1 MKIHKTIKYSLI
13 TLIFLLMTFGLSAQE
28 DIDLNKAE
36 ELFYESGFGVLK
48 ETTAA
53 PDFTIE
59 TLQGDRVSLS
69 DYRGQVVLLNLWAT
83 WCPPCR
89 EEMPS
94 MQSVY
99 DQLKDRGFS
108 ILAVA
113 APNPPRETFEKI
125 ENYISENEY
134 TFPVLIDSESK
145 VNRTY
150 GTGSIP
156 TSWVVDTE
164 GNLVARLVG
173 ATDWESESIM
183 RAFEELLLG
192 Q

>member
-1 MKIHKTIKYSLI
+1 ML
-13 TLIFLLMTFGLSAQE
+13 LFLLLTFSLSAQE

-36 ELFYESGFGVLK
+36 ELFYNAGFGVLK

-94 MQSVY
+94 MQTLY
-99 DQLKDRGFS
+99 NQLKGRGFS

-113 APNPPRETFEKI
+113 APTPPRETFEKI
-125 ENYISENEY
+125 KNYIAENEY
-134 TFPVLIDSESK
+134 TFPVLIDSEYK
-145 VNRTY
+145 VNGTY

-156 TSWVVDTE
+156 TSWIVDTE

-173 ATDWESESIM
+173 ATDWESDSIM
-183 RAFEELLLG
+183 EALEELLP
-192 Q
+192 QQ

>member
-1 MKIHKTIKYSLI
+1 MNNTSFYKQA
-13 TLIFLLMTFGLSAQE
+13 FFVVVLLFVAFSLSAQE
-28 DIDLNKAE
+28 EMDLNRAE
-36 ELFYESGFGVLK
+36 QLLYDSGFGVLK

-53 PDFTIE
+53 PDFTVQNLDGK
-59 TLQGDRVSLS
+59 TVSLS
-69 DYRGQVVLLNLWAT
+69 DYRGKVVLLNLWAT

-94 MQSVY
+94 MQTMY
-99 DQLKDRGFS
+99 DDLKGRGFT

-113 APNPPRETFEKI
+113 APNPPRETREKI
-125 ENYISENEY
+125 ENFIADGQYN
-134 TFPVLIDSESK
+134 FPILIDSEYE
-145 VNRTY
+145 VNGIY

-156 TSWVVDTE
+156 TSWVVNTD

-173 ATDWESESIM
+173 ATDWTADSIIS
-183 RAFEELLLG
+183 AFEELLP

>member
-1 MKIHKTIKYSLI
+1 MKIHKTIKHLLLVLFFLLI
-13 TLIFLLMTFGLSAQE
+13 TFALSAQE

-36 ELFYESGFGVLK
+36 ELFYNAGFGVLK
-48 ETTAA
+48 ETTPA

-69 DYRGQVVLLNLWAT
+69 DYRGEVVLLNLWAT

-94 MQSVY
+94 MQSIY
-99 DQLKDRGFS
+99 DQLKDRGFT

-125 ENYISENEY
+125 ENYISEYEY
-134 TFPVLIDSESK
+134 TFPVLIDSEYK
-145 VNRTY
+145 VNGTY

-183 RAFEELLLG
+183 SAFEELLP

>member
-1 MKIHKTIKYSLI
+1 MNNSSFYKQA
-13 TLIFLLMTFGLSAQE
+13 FFVVVLLFVAFSLSAQE
-28 DIDLNKAE
+28 EMDLSRAE
-36 ELFYESGFGVLK
+36 QLFFDSGFGVLK

-53 PDFTIE
+53 PDFTVQNLDGK
-59 TLQGDRVSLS
+59 TVSLS
-69 DYRGQVVLLNLWAT
+69 DYRGKVVLLNLWAT

-94 MQSVY
+94 MQTMY
-99 DQLKDRGFS
+99 DELKGRGFT

-113 APNPPRETFEKI
+113 APNPPRETREKI
-125 ENYISENEY
+125 ENFVADGQYS
-134 TFPVLIDSESK
+134 FPILIDSEYE
-145 VNRTY
+145 VNGIY

-156 TSWVVDTE
+156 TSWVVDTD

-173 ATDWESESIM
+173 ATDWTSDSITS
-183 RAFEELLLG
+183 AFEELLP

>member
-1 MKIHKTIKYSLI
+1 MKTTFTLKQ
-13 TLIFLLMTFGLSAQE
+13 LIFVLVLLSLAMILPAQE
-28 DIDLNKAE
+28 EMELSKAE
-36 ELFYESGFGVLK
+36 QLFYNSGFGVLK

-53 PDFTIE
+53 PDFSVK
-59 TLQGDRVSLS
+59 TLDGESVSLS
-69 DYRGQVVLLNLWAT
+69 DYKGKVVLLNLWAT

-89 EEMPS
+89 KEMPS
-94 MQSVY
+94 MQALY
-99 DQLKDRGFS
+99 DDLSNRGFT

-113 APNPPRETFEKI
+113 APNPPRETLEKI
-125 ENYISENEY
+125 KNHISENDFS
-134 TFPVLIDSESK
+134 FPVLIDAEYK
-145 VNRTY
+145 VNSIY

-173 ATDWESESIM
+173 ATEWTAEPVVS
-183 RAFEELLLG
+183 AFEELLP

>member
-1 MKIHKTIKYSLI
+1 MKIHKTIKHLLLVLFFLLI
-13 TLIFLLMTFGLSAQE
+13 TFALSAQE

-36 ELFYESGFGVLK
+36 ELFYNAGFGVLK
-48 ETTAA
+48 ETTPA

-69 DYRGQVVLLNLWAT
+69 DYRGEVVLLNLWAT

-94 MQSVY
+94 MQSIY
-99 DQLKDRGFS
+99 DQLKDRGFT

-125 ENYISENEY
+125 ENYVSENEY
-134 TFPVLIDSESK
+134 TFPVLIDSEYK
-145 VNRTY
+145 VYGTY

-164 GNLVARLVG
+164 GNLVSRLVG

-183 RAFEELLLG
+183 RAFEELLP
-192 Q
+192 

>member
-1 MKIHKTIKYSLI
+1 M
-13 TLIFLLMTFGLSAQE
+13 LIFLFMTSTLSAQE
-28 DIDLNKAE
+28 DNDLNKAE

-59 TLQGDRVSLS
+59 TLQGDEVSLS
-69 DYRGQVVLLNLWAT
+69 DYRGEVVLLNLWAT

-99 DQLKDRGFS
+99 DQLKDRGFT

-113 APNPPRETFEKI
+113 APSPPRETFEKI
-125 ENYISENEY
+125 ENYIADEKY
-134 TFPVLIDSESK
+134 TFPVLIDMEHK
-145 VNRTY
+145 VNGIY

-173 ATDWESESIM
+173 ATDWESESIIS
-183 RAFEELLLG
+183 AFEELLP